1 VRAVDPSYQRPLLAP
16 RATLNSKLV
25 ARLAL
30 GLSSSRA
37 AHLGEAAKEPAMA
50 SSDAP
55 QHAAGAHPCS
65 SLRASLSDVV
75 VRITAEY
82 TGRGP
87 TRASTILNGD
97 WVVVTLTD
105 TLTKGERK
113 LAENG
118 RGTFVREARR
128 AYQDAMRSELVAE
141 VEALTQRRVTAFLS
155 DNHIEPDVAI
165 EAFQLAPESD

>member
-1 VRAVDPSYQRPLLAP
+1 
-16 RATLNSKLV
+16 
-25 ARLAL
+25 
-30 GLSSSRA
+30 
-37 AHLGEAAKEPAMA
+37 MA
-50 SSDAP
+50 SSDVT
-55 QHAAGAHPCS
+55 QQGAGAQPCS

-87 TRASTILNGD
+87 TRASTTINGD
-97 WVVVTLTD
+97 WVFVTLTD

-118 RGTFVREARR
+118 RADFVREARR
-128 AYQDAMRSELVAE
+128 AFQGAMRNELVAE

-155 DNHIEPDVAI
+155 DNHLEPDVAI
-165 EAFQLAPESD
+165 EAFQLAPAGSD